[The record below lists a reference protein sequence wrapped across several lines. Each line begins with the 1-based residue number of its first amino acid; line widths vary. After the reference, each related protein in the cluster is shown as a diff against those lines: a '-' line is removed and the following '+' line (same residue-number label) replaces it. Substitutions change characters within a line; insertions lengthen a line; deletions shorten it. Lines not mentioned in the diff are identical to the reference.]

1 MTALIAPQSFAAA
14 LFDTGS
20 ALKARV
26 LEGAEALDILARA
39 RGHAT
44 PFQSARWLESFLVA
58 HLALT
63 DFRLIE
69 ISDVKGNALLL
80 PLRKSRHW
88 GGNVGEKIGEGHASY
103 FFPVLAGE
111 TSDWPQEALRAALTA
126 AGREAGFDAFLFEEA
141 PLTWMGHANPLA
153 ELPHQP
159 APSEAAGLTLMP
171 DAEAL
176 LARLSDRDDRK
187 KLRQKSSKLAAFGEL
202 RTGWVTRETEIRA
215 VLAQYFSWKAGQFA
229 ALGITDPFAEPEIR
243 AFLEAATLGD
253 TRAIRLY
260 TLHAGERLL
269 AVLGGALGAESFSG
283 MFTAYDPD
291 AAVARYSPGE
301 VLLVAL
307 IRTLCSEGAHQ
318 FDLGVGEARYKAHY
332 CPETIALADIA
343 VPVSGRGRILAAMW
357 RLKRGLKRKFKQNEA
372 AFGLL
377 KRLRRRLR

>member
-1 MTALIAPQSFAAA
+1 MTAPIAPQSFAAA

-26 LEGAEALDILARA
+26 LEGAEALDVFATT

-58 HLALT
+58 HQALA

-69 ISDVKGNALLL
+69 ISDVAGNALLL
-80 PLRKSRHW
+80 PLKKSRRS
-88 GGNVGEKIGEGHASY
+88 GGRVGEKIGEGHASY
-103 FFPVLAGE
+103 FFPVIAGE
-111 TSDWPQEALRAALTA
+111 TGDWPHEALHAALTS
-126 AGREAGFDAFLFEEA
+126 AGREAGLDAFLFEEA
-141 PLTWMGHANPLA
+141 PLAWMGRDNPLA
-153 ELPHQP
+153 GLPHQP

-187 KLRQKSSKLAAFGEL
+187 KLRQKSAKLAALGDL

-229 ALGITDPFAEPEIR
+229 ALGVADPFAAPEIR
-243 AFLEAATLGD
+243 AFLEAATLGEAP
-253 TRAIRLY
+253 AIRLY

-269 AVLGGALGAESFSG
+269 AVLGGALGTESFSG

-307 IRTLCSEGAHQ
+307 IRTLCTEGAHR

-332 CPETIALADIA
+332 CPEVIALADIA
-343 VPVSGRGRILAAMW
+343 VPVSGRGRVLAAMW
-357 RLKRGLKRKFKQNEA
+357 RLRRGLKRKLKQNEA
-372 AFGLL
+372 AFSLL
-377 KRLRRRLR
+377 KRLRRGLR